1 MTDQIKG
8 KLPRFYITIPA
19 FLPHFEQLHFHGSLT
34 LTCMQIPLTMA
45 GLLKKTVQGLNF
57 YSVIVKIAMEELS
70 IGESEPKGLITGKK
84 AYIGISSGGV
94 YSEGPMQSYDFVTP
108 YMKSIVAFIGITD
121 VTVVRV
127 EGTSIPMLKNA
138 ALEKGINSI
147 AV

>member
-1 MTDQIKG
+1 
-8 KLPRFYITIPA
+8 
-19 FLPHFEQLHFHGSLT
+19 
-34 LTCMQIPLTMA
+34 MQIPLTMA